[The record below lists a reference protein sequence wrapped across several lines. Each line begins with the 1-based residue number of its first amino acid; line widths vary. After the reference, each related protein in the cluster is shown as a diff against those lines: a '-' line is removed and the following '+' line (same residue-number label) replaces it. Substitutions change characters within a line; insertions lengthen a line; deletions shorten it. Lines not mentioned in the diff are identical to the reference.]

1 MRPKKLILPAIIFL
15 AIVLVALAV
24 RLWPRTVPFD
34 QCSDLYKQYAN
45 VEGIDA
51 SFIKDYK
58 VNDTVFVDVTLLEA
72 TTDSAWQ
79 ALCADF
85 AISDIVE
92 TIEDIDPHAIF
103 SRQVNRHDYAQIVR
117 GDSPNAEILAIS
129 CDSKTLSIFHTSN
142 AAEIHAVFH
151 YNSPE
156 SINQDN

>member
-1 MRPKKLILPAIIFL
+1 MKPKQLILQAIIFL

-72 TTDSAWQ
+72 KDSAVWVMLKNDFEVPNPGPIAQQFIDNGEDLIGVKLIPKSTTTD
-79 ALCADF
+79 
-85 AISDIVE
+85 
-92 TIEDIDPHAIF
+92 TILNSNPNNVLAF
-103 SRQVNRHDYAQIVR
+103 SHLKR
-117 GDSPNAEILAIS
+117 
-129 CDSKTLSIFHTSN
+129 TLTVFHTKN
-142 AAEIHAVFH
+142 KAEEHAVLF
-151 YNSPE
+151 YNFDYSTK
-156 SINQDN
+156 Q